1 MPIRSKANYFL
12 AVAAMELPGASAS
25 AKIQML

>member
-25 AKIQML
+25 ALF